1 MANVYILRNHT
12 LGLPEARKIAFR
24 WAEQVEKDFG
34 MACTYDEGST
44 QDAVVFTR
52 SGVSGS
58 LQVTQDKFVLDAKLG
73 FLLGAFK
80 DRIEGEIV
88 KNLDALLAGN
98 TVSEKPAPKK
108 PAAKQASAKKVS
120 AKKK

>member
-1 MANVYILRNHT
+1 MANVHILRKHM

-44 QDAVVFTR
+44 QDDVAFTR

-58 LQVTQDKFVLDAKLG
+58 LLVTHDRFELDAKLG
-73 FLLGAFK
+73 FLLGAFR

-88 KNLDALLAGN
+88 KNLDALLAAQA
-98 TVSEKPAPKK
+98 APKK
-108 PAAKQASAKKVS
+108 PAAKKAV